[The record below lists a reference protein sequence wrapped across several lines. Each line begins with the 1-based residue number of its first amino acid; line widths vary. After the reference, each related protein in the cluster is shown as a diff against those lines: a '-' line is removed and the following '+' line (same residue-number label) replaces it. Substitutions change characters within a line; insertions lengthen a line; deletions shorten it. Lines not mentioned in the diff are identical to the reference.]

1 MCFEAKEVFD
11 EWGSKGNLIYYI
23 YFMLYKIIFSFP
35 FLFFFYLTQAQK
47 LHDKRGGLIYT
58 LGKDT
63 TAIGN
68 YELKGYNFSIT
79 VADLTEAMTVSR
91 LAGTFF
97 PNGELKAAAGNMYKP
112 VPGKDSQ
119 VLFSYNLYYQNDTT
133 YIETRRNNMVT
144 TRKYPV
150 KIMVANSLGGYTL
163 VYMPALLVNFAPE
176 KNGDSLLSH
185 HIVFSSA
192 RNFLIRKISAGHYS
206 AGSSVM
212 GMFRLSLDKKGD
224 LRSID
229 GIGTSWNISG
239 TVVPTLNMDS
249 VITANV
255 AKDQSRPHAAI
266 INKLD
271 SVQTAIGGAVIKI
284 RYSRPA
290 VRGRVIYG
298 EVVPYDRFWRTGA
311 DAATKLTLS
320 QAIYF
325 NGKELPAGEYSIFT
339 LPSKNG
345 WTIMFNKESTIWG
358 TEYKAENDVLRVPMS
373 AEALPESV
381 ERLTIAVVPADKG
394 GRIEV
399 SWEKL
404 RASVVFTTSV
414 Q

>member
-1 MCFEAKEVFD
+1 MLN
-11 EWGSKGNLIYYI
+11 GSPSLIYCINI
-23 YFMLYKIIFSFP
+23 YFMLSKVVLSIP
-35 FLFFFYLTQAQK
+35 LLFFFYLAHAQR
-47 LHDKRGGLIYT
+47 LHDQKGGLIYT

-68 YELKGYNFSIT
+68 YELQGYHFSIT
-79 VADLTEAMTVSR
+79 VADLTESVTVSR

-97 PNGELKAAAGNMYKP
+97 PNGELKGAEGYMYKP

-119 VLFSYNLYYQNDTT
+119 VLFSYKLYYEHDTT
-133 YIETRRNNMVT
+133 YIEIRRNNTIT

-176 KNGDSLLSH
+176 KNGDSVLSH
-185 HIVFSSA
+185 HIVFNSA
-192 RNFLIRKISAGHYS
+192 RNFLIRKIGAGHYS

-212 GMFRLSLDKKGD
+212 GMFSLFVDEKGD

-239 TVVPTLNMDS
+239 TAVPILHMDS

-255 AKDQSRPHAAI
+255 AKDQSRPHTAI
-266 INKLD
+266 INMPD
-271 SVQTAIGGAVIKI
+271 SVKTAIGNAVVKI

-290 VRGRVIYG
+290 VRGRVIFG

-320 QAIYF
+320 RPIYF
-325 NGKELPAGEYSIFT
+325 DGRELPAGEYSIFT

-345 WTIMFNKESTIWG
+345 WTMMFNKESAIWG

-373 AEALPESV
+373 AEALPERV
-381 ERLTIAVVPADKG
+381 ELLTIAVVAADKV

-399 SWEKL
+399 SWERLK
-404 RASVVFTTSV
+404 ASVAFTTSL
-414 Q
+414 QKNPQ

>member
-1 MCFEAKEVFD
+1 ML
-11 EWGSKGNLIYYI
+11 SKVL
-23 YFMLYKIIFSFP
+23 LSFP
-35 FLFFFYLTQAQK
+35 LLFFFYLTQAQR
-47 LHDKRGGLIYT
+47 LHDKKGGLIYT

-63 TAIGN
+63 SAIGN

-79 VADLTEAMTVSR
+79 VADLTQGVIVSR
-91 LAGTFF
+91 LTGTFF

-112 VPGKDSQ
+112 VPGKDSIE
-119 VLFSYNLYYQNDTT
+119 LYSYKLYYENDTT
-133 YIETRRNNMVT
+133 YIEMRKGNKVATS
-144 TRKYPV
+144 KYPV
-150 KIMVANSLGGYTL
+150 KIMVANSLGGHTL
-163 VYMPALLVNFAPE
+163 VYMPALLVNFAPR

-185 HIVFSSA
+185 HIVFNSA
-192 RNFLIRKISAGHYS
+192 RKFVIRKISVGHYS

-212 GMFRLSLDKKGD
+212 GMFKLSLDKRGD

-229 GIGTSWNISG
+229 GMGTSFNIIG
-239 TVVPTLNMDS
+239 TVVPLLNMDS

-255 AKDQSRPHAAI
+255 VKDQIHPHAPI

-271 SVQTAIGGAVIKI
+271 SVQTVIGGTLIKI

-290 VRGRVIYG
+290 VRGRLIYG

-320 QAIYF
+320 RAIYF

-358 TEYKAENDVLRVPMS
+358 TEYKAENDVLRVPMTT
-373 AEALPESV
+373 EALPESV
-381 ERLTIAVVPADKG
+381 ELLTIAVVPTEKG

-404 RASVVFTTSV
+404 KAFVAFTS

>member
-1 MCFEAKEVFD
+1 MTLSKALLSLSLLCFA
-11 EWGSKGNLIYYI
+11 
-23 YFMLYKIIFSFP
+23 
-35 FLFFFYLTQAQK
+35 YLTQAQK
-47 LHDKRGGLIYT
+47 PHDPKGGLIYL

-68 YELKGYNFSIT
+68 YELKGYDFSIT
-79 VADLTEAMTVSR
+79 VADLTEAVTVSQ
-91 LAGTFF
+91 LSGTFF
-97 PNGELKAAAGNMYKP
+97 PNGELKAASGNMYKP

-119 VLFSYNLYYQNDTT
+119 VLYSYKMYYENDTT
-133 YIETRRNNMVT
+133 YIEMRRNNMVS

-185 HIVFSSA
+185 HIVFNSA
-192 RNFLIRKISAGHYS
+192 RKFLIRKISPGRYS

-212 GMFRLSLDKKGD
+212 GMFRLSLDPRGN
-224 LRSID
+224 LRSVD
-229 GIGTSWNISG
+229 GIGTSWNVSG
-239 TVVPTLNMDS
+239 TAVPFLNMDS

-255 AKDQSRPHAAI
+255 TKDLSHPHTAI
-266 INKLD
+266 VNKLD
-271 SVQTAIGGAVIKI
+271 SVETAIGGAAIKI
-284 RYSRPA
+284 TYSRPA
-290 VRGRVIYG
+290 VRGRVIFG

-311 DAATKLTLS
+311 NSATKLTLS
-320 QAIYF
+320 QPIYF

-339 LPSKNG
+339 LPSKKG

-358 TEYKAENDVLRVPMS
+358 TEYKPENDVLRVPMS
-373 AEALPESV
+373 TEALPESV
-381 ERLTIAVVPADKG
+381 ELFTIAVVPADKG

-404 RASVVFTTSV
+404 KASVAFTISAF
-414 Q
+414 

>member
-1 MCFEAKEVFD
+1 ML
-11 EWGSKGNLIYYI
+11 SKVL
-23 YFMLYKIIFSFP
+23 LSFW
-35 FLFFFYLTQAQK
+35 LFFWFSLTQAQK

-68 YELKGYNFSIT
+68 YELKGYNFAIT
-79 VADLTEAMTVSR
+79 VADLTEAVTVSR

-97 PNGELKAAAGNMYKP
+97 PNGELKTASGNMYKP

-119 VLFSYNLYYQNDTT
+119 VLVSYKLYYENDTT
-133 YIETRRNNMVT
+133 YMEIRRSNTVI

-150 KIMVANSLGGYTL
+150 RIMVANSLGGYTL

-176 KNGDSLLSH
+176 KDGDSLLSH
-185 HIVFSSA
+185 HIVFNSA
-192 RNFLIRKISAGHYS
+192 RNFLIRKVSAGQYS

-212 GMFRLSLDKKGD
+212 GMFSLSLDKKGD

-229 GIGTSWNISG
+229 GTGTSWNIKG

-255 AKDQSRPHAAI
+255 AKDQRHPHAAI

-271 SVQTAIGGAVIKI
+271 SVETTVGGAMIKI

-298 EVVPYDRFWRTGA
+298 EIVPYDRFWRTGA
-311 DAATKLTLS
+311 DAATKLTIS

-345 WTIMFNKESTIWG
+345 WTIMFNKESNIWG

-373 AEALPESV
+373 TAALPENV
-381 ERLTIAVVPADKG
+381 ELLTIAVVPTDKG

-404 RASVVFTTSV
+404 SASVAFTTSA

>member
-1 MCFEAKEVFD
+1 M
-11 EWGSKGNLIYYI
+11 
-23 YFMLYKIIFSFP
+23 
-35 FLFFFYLTQAQK
+35 
-47 LHDKRGGLIYT
+47 LHDKKGGLIYT

-68 YELKGYNFSIT
+68 YELKGYDFSIM
-79 VADLTEAMTVSR
+79 VADLTEAVTVSR
-91 LAGTFF
+91 LSGTFF
-97 PNGELKAAAGNMYKP
+97 PNGELKTAAGNMYKP

-119 VLFSYNLYYQNDTT
+119 ELVSYRLYYQDDTT
-133 YIETRRNNMVT
+133 YIETRRNKSVT
-144 TRKYPV
+144 ARKYPV
-150 KIMVANSLGGYTL
+150 KIMVANALGGYTL
-163 VYMPALLVNFAPE
+163 VYMPALLVNFAPG

-185 HIVFSSA
+185 HIVFNSA
-192 RNFLIRKISAGHYS
+192 RDFLIRKISDGHYS

-212 GMFRLSLDKKGD
+212 GMFGLSLDKKGD
-224 LRSID
+224 LRSVD

-239 TVVPTLNMDS
+239 TVVPVLNMDS

-255 AKDQSRPHAAI
+255 AKDQRRPHIAI

-271 SVQTAIGGAVIKI
+271 SVQTTIGGAVISI

-298 EVVPYDRFWRTGA
+298 GVVPYDRFWRTGA

-345 WTIMFNKESTIWG
+345 WTIMFNKASNIWG

-373 AEALPESV
+373 TAILPGSV
-381 ERLTIAVVPADKG
+381 ELLTIAIVPADKG

-404 RASVVFTTSV
+404 RASVVFATTPS
-414 Q
+414 

>member
-1 MCFEAKEVFD
+1 ML
-11 EWGSKGNLIYYI
+11 SKVL
-23 YFMLYKIIFSFP
+23 
-35 FLFFFYLTQAQK
+35 LFFWLFFYFSLTQAQM

-63 TAIGN
+63 TAIGD
-68 YELKGYNFSIT
+68 YELKGYNFAIT
-79 VADLTEAMTVSR
+79 VADLTEAVTVSR

-97 PNGELKAAAGNMYKP
+97 PNGELKTASGNMYKP
-112 VPGKDSQ
+112 VAGKDSQ
-119 VLFSYNLYYQNDTT
+119 VLVSYKLYYENDTT
-133 YIETRRNNMVT
+133 YMEIRRNNTVI

-150 KIMVANSLGGYTL
+150 RIMVANALGGYTL

-185 HIVFSSA
+185 HIVFNSA
-192 RNFLIRKISAGHYS
+192 RNFLIRKVSAGQYS

-212 GMFRLSLDKKGD
+212 GMFSLSLDKKGD

-229 GIGTSWNISG
+229 GTGTSWNING

-255 AKDQSRPHAAI
+255 AKDQRHPHAAI
-266 INKLD
+266 VNKLD
-271 SVQTAIGGAVIKI
+271 SVQTVIGGAMIKI

-345 WTIMFNKESTIWG
+345 WTILFNKESNIWG
-358 TEYKAENDVLRVPMS
+358 TEYKAENDILRVPMS
-373 AEALPESV
+373 TAALPESV
-381 ERLTIAVVPADKG
+381 ELLTIAIVPTDKG

-404 RASVVFTTSV
+404 SASVAFTTSA

>member
-1 MCFEAKEVFD
+1 ML
-11 EWGSKGNLIYYI
+11 SKVL
-23 YFMLYKIIFSFP
+23 LSFW
-35 FLFFFYLTQAQK
+35 LFFWFSLTQAQK

-68 YELKGYNFSIT
+68 YELKGYNFAIT
-79 VADLTEAMTVSR
+79 VADLTEAVTVSR

-97 PNGELKAAAGNMYKP
+97 PNGELKTASGNMYKP

-119 VLFSYNLYYQNDTT
+119 VLVSYKLYYENDTT
-133 YIETRRNNMVT
+133 YMEIRRSNTVI

-150 KIMVANSLGGYTL
+150 RIMVANSLGGYTL

-185 HIVFSSA
+185 HIVFNSA
-192 RNFLIRKISAGHYS
+192 RNFLIRKVSAGQYS

-212 GMFRLSLDKKGD
+212 GMFRLSLDDKGD

-229 GIGTSWNISG
+229 GTGTSWNIKG

-255 AKDQSRPHAAI
+255 EKDQRHPHAAI

-271 SVQTAIGGAVIKI
+271 SVETTIGGAMIKI

-298 EVVPYDRFWRTGA
+298 EIVPYDRFWRTGA

-345 WTIMFNKESTIWG
+345 WTMLFNKESNIWG
-358 TEYKAENDVLRVPMS
+358 TEYKAENDILRVPMS
-373 AEALPESV
+373 TTALPENV
-381 ERLTIAVVPADKG
+381 ELLTITVVPADKG
-394 GRIEV
+394 GRIEI

-404 RASVVFTTSV
+404 SASVAFTTSA